1 MIEKEKSRPDELT
14 YAELLQLTKTY
25 AEQSFQEHSG
35 ESSGTESDNSGP
47 IPSTSKGHLAPH
59 KRRNQ
64 MRVREG
70 RKKFRPDEKK
80 SAKSFDRER
89 KV

>member
-1 MIEKEKSRPDELT
+1 MIFILLFKLKPCPMKKNLPNLLIEKEKSRPDELT

-47 IPSTSKGHLAPH
+47 IPS
-59 KRRNQ
+59 Q
-64 MRVREG
+64 VIG
-70 RKKFRPDEKK
+70 RLFSPSQKLKK
-80 SAKSFDRER
+80 
-89 KV
+89 